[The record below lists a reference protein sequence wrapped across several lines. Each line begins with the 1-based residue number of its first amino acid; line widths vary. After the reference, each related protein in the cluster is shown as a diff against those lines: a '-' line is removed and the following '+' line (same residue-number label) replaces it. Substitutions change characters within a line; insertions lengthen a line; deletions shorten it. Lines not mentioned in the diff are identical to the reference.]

1 MSERADV
8 LIIGAGASGGVAARH
23 LAEAGFSVVCLEQ
36 GHWPDRTEFP
46 GSTPEWEV
54 TIRKQWTSSPN
65 LRDAWADYP
74 IDGARCDLGIG
85 NFNGVG
91 GGTVLYNAVWPR
103 LLPSDFRT
111 RSLTGVGDDWPV
123 SYAELLPFFERTDRD
138 FGVSG
143 LGGNPKYPTSG
154 DPPLPPLP
162 IGKSGLL
169 LARAHARLGWH
180 WWPEPNAIASVEYDG
195 RHACVQRGTCS
206 SGCNEGAKASTD
218 LTHWPVAIAYGAR
231 LITGARVRRIVVDGR
246 GRAAGAEWVD
256 AEGREY
262 MQSADVVL
270 CAANGVGTAR
280 LLLLSATGAW
290 PDGLANSSG
299 LVGRRLMLHPCARV
313 AGYFPESMESWQGQ
327 FGSLIQS
334 LEFYGTAP
342 DRDFVGGSKWSLAPT
357 GGPLSAALP
366 PGRSPVLGSAHH
378 EFVRERFGRGAQWI
392 MLCED
397 QPHEHN
403 RVGLSAT
410 LMDSSGIPAPALTY
424 EVDDN
429 SAKIMVW
436 NAERAV
442 ASLIEAGAVFTEP
455 LSTTNSSHLLGT
467 ARMGADPRTAVVDA
481 WGMTHDVPNLGVIDG
496 SVFVTAGAVNPTST
510 ICALALRAVEHLV
523 ERRSDIRVPEP
534 RRQFA
539 MGTPVDALSTSAPVA
554 DPVADPQRLPAPQR
568 DRLARLADVMIPAA
582 DGMPAARDVGIA
594 DDLVDWV
601 LIHRPDLA
609 GAVTRALGVEFTDA
623 TERLATL
630 RCDDRAAYHATVFA
644 VIAGYY
650 HHAEVCSKIG
660 YAGQVARTLTAH
672 EFPEYVS
679 EGLLDFLLT
688 PGDEPM
694 PSGR

>member
-1 MSERADV
+1 VTETADV
-8 LIIGAGASGGVAARH
+8 LIIGAGASGGVAARR

-36 GHWPDRTEFP
+36 GDWPDRTEFP

-65 LRDAWADYP
+65 VREGAADYP
-74 IDGARCDLGIG
+74 IDGTHCDLGIG

-103 LLPSDFRT
+103 LLPSDFST
-111 RSLTGVGDDWPV
+111 HSLAGVGDDWPV

-143 LGGNPKYPTSG
+143 LGGNPKYPPG
-154 DPPLPPLP
+154 ADPPLPPLP

-169 LARAHARLGWH
+169 LARAHERLGWH

-218 LTHWPVAIAYGAR
+218 LTHWPVAIAHGAR
-231 LITGARVRRIVVDGR
+231 LVTGARARRIVVDGR
-246 GRAAGAEWVD
+246 GRATGAEWVD
-256 AEGREY
+256 TEGREH
-262 MQSADVVL
+262 MQAAAVVL

-280 LLLLSATGAW
+280 LLLLSATGAA

-299 LVGRRLMLHPCARV
+299 LVGCRLMLHPCARV
-313 AGYFPESMESWQGQ
+313 AGYFPETTESWQGQ

-342 DRDFVGGSKWSLAPT
+342 DREFVGGSKWSLAPT
-357 GGPLSAALP
+357 GGPLGAALP
-366 PGRSPVLGSAHH
+366 PGRSPVLGAEHH
-378 EFVRERFGRGAQWI
+378 RFVRERFGRGAQWI

-410 LMDSSGIPAPALTY
+410 LTDSSGIPAPAITY

-429 SAKIMVW
+429 SARVMAW

-442 ASLIEAGAVFTEP
+442 ASLLEAGAVFTEP

-467 ARMGADPRTAVVDA
+467 ARMGDDHRTSVVDR

-523 ERRSDIRVPEP
+523 ERRGDVPVPEP
-534 RRQFA
+534 ARQFA
-539 MGTPVDALSTSAPVA
+539 VGTRVAPPSTRARAVT
-554 DPVADPQRLPAPQR
+554 VPQPRRLTIEER
-568 DRLARLADVMIPAA
+568 GRLARLADVMIPAA
-582 DGMPAARDVGIA
+582 DGMPAACDVGIA

-601 LIHRPDLA
+601 FAARPDLA
-609 GAVTRALGVEFTDA
+609 EPVARALAADFA
-623 TERLATL
+623 AAPAALATL
-630 RCDDRAAYHATVFA
+630 KRDDRDAYHAIVFA
-644 VIAGYY
+644 VVAGYY
-650 HHAEVCSKIG
+650 HDPDVCSKLG
-660 YAGQVARTLTAH
+660 YPGQLARTLTSH

-679 EGLLDFLLT
+679 EGLLDFQLT
-688 PGDEPM
+688 PGDEPT
-694 PSGR
+694 PSGW